1 MSETRNRSK
10 SVVFGLCS
18 VLAVA
23 CKASVVV
30 PEANRTPIADARVE
44 GSEAEVVEVDFTGS
58 PVQVTLDGSF
68 SRDAEGKIKTYR
80 WLSGR
85 DASPAAMP
93 AAGSGGAAAG
103 AGAAGTAGAGDDDDA
118 GVPMPMAGAGGG
130 AGAGAGAGSGAGAGG
145 RQATIH
151 RWVPPGEDPN
161 WPEDVVKPVVTL
173 GEGNYAFVLWVIDE
187 QNRVSEPS
195 TVEVSVR
202 RPLSPEVATCVAAA
216 YDMAPP
222 ACTACVC
229 GVDEACRMAA
239 NETVCGQSCWQFL
252 DCLATR
258 CPEYRPGGDTSCLA
272 TMCSAFLSGTA
283 GAMMIGRCVTAC
295 AADCRGM

>member
-1 MSETRNRSK
+1 MSKTHRSK
-10 SVVFGLCS
+10 SVVLGLCS
-18 VLAVA
+18 VLAAAA
-23 CKASVVV
+23 CQASVLV

-44 GSEAEVVEVDFTGS
+44 GSEADIVVVDFTGS

-68 SRDAEGKIKTYR
+68 SRDPEGKIKTYR
-80 WLSGR
+80 WFSGR
-85 DASPAAMP
+85 DATPTAMP

-103 AGAAGTAGAGDDDDA
+103 SGGAGAAGPGDDDDA
-118 GVPMPMAGAGGG
+118 GVPMPMAGAA
-130 AGAGAGAGSGAGAGG
+130 AGAGAGAGG
-145 RQATIH
+145 RQAVLH
-151 RWVPPGEDPN
+151 RWVPEGEDPN
-161 WPEDVVKPVVTL
+161 WPEDVEKPVVTL

-187 QNRVSEPS
+187 QNRISDPS

-202 RPLSPEVATCVAAA
+202 RPLSPEVAACVATT

-222 ACTACVC
+222 ACAACVC

-239 NETVCGQSCWQFL
+239 NESVCGQSCWQFL

-258 CPEYRPGGDTSCLA
+258 CPDYRPGGDTGCLA
-272 TMCSAFLSGTA
+272 TMCSAFLGGTA